1 MRRSRG
7 TIVLGLAAV
16 ATFALA
22 SATDAAGPAAKI
34 KASKHEDGPYS
45 GGTITDHMS
54 VGETQD
60 YYFKVVN
67 KRDTRQELNLNSGV
81 PPEPEYE
88 RTWFKGNRDVTDEI
102 ASGPGYNFEIGQK
115 AKIFRVR
122 VEKNSN
128 GGNQC
133 IDAHLVKGMHQ
144 IDVSLV
150 AIDDDSGCF

>member
-1 MRRSRG
+1 M
-7 TIVLGLAAV
+7 LGLAAV

-34 KASKHEDGPYS
+34 KASNHEEGPYS

-60 YYFKVVN
+60 YFFKVVN
-67 KRDTRQELNLNSGV
+67 KRDAKQELVLYSAV
-81 PPEPEYE
+81 DPSPEYE
-88 RTWFKGNRDVTDEI
+88 RTWFKGDHDITNEVSSD
-102 ASGPGYNFEIGQK
+102 PGYEFTVGDN
-115 AKIFRVR
+115 AKIFRVE
-122 VEKNSN
+122 VHKTAG

-133 IDAHLVKGMHQ
+133 IDGHLNKNDNQ

-150 AIDDDSGCF
+150 AIDDDNACV